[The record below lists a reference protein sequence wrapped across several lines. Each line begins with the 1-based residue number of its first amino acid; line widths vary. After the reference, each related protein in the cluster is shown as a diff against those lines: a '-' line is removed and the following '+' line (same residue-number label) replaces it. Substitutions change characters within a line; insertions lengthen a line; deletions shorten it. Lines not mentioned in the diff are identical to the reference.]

1 VAKNWLGG
9 YSVVEMTAKPRQ
21 LDIFR
26 MAIPMRSF
34 EHAAAG
40 RSLAEAVVLRLE
52 YDDGSAGWGE
62 TLPRQYVTGETLETV
77 PADVEKLWATYR
89 DDLAR
94 LPGNI
99 EGRCVNAAAA
109 GLELAT
115 LAKLLDGGGN
125 LARPLALAAGRGK
138 LAQRISS
145 RVSGVLGSKS
155 PAKTARRLGLMRL
168 YGLSDFKLKLG
179 LGEDIDRENLR
190 IVHKKL
196 RKPIAAGRC
205 SLRVD
210 INGGWDAQAT
220 PQRVE
225 ELRQYGVCAVE
236 QPVYCSAAQL
246 VELAGKCPLPLIAD
260 ESLLSE
266 DDARTLLGGARP
278 DASGERKIWWNIRLS
293 KNGGLLRTLR
303 LMNIAAENAVPFTL
317 GCMVGESSILSAVQR
332 RALQLG
338 PTPRFV
344 EGNYG
349 RFLLAGDI
357 LASRRSLKFGYGG
370 KLRTL
375 PDGGLGV
382 NIDEKK
388 IGQYARR
395 VATLGA

>member
-1 VAKNWLGG
+1 MVKNRPGG
-9 YSVVEMTAKPRQ
+9 YSVVEMIAKPRQ

-40 RSLAEAVVLRLE
+40 RSLAEAIVLRLE
-52 YDDGSAGWGE
+52 YDDGSVGWGE
-62 TLPRQYVTGETLETV
+62 TLPRKYVTGETLETV
-77 PADVEKLWATYR
+77 PADIEKLWATYR
-89 DDLAR
+89 DDLAK
-94 LPGNI
+94 LPGSI
-99 EGRCVNAAAA
+99 EGRCVNAAAC
-109 GLELAT
+109 GLELA
-115 LAKLLDGGGN
+115 AMPKLLNVAGN
-125 LARPLALAAGRGK
+125 LAR
-138 LAQRISS
+138 RIEA

-179 LGEDIDRENLR
+179 LSEDIDRENLR
-190 IVHKKL
+190 VVHKKL

-225 ELRQYGVCAVE
+225 ELRHYGVCAVE
-236 QPVYCSAAQL
+236 QPVYCSAAEL

-278 DASGERKIWWNIRLS
+278 DAGGKRKIWWNIRLS
-293 KNGGLLRTLR
+293 KNGGLGRTLR

-370 KLRTL
+370 RLRAL
-375 PDGGLGV
+375 PGGGLGV
-382 NIDEKK
+382 DVDEKK
-388 IGQYARR
+388 IGRYAKR